1 MRTEILPLGSDSLAR
16 AKELL
21 LAGELV
27 AFPTETVYGL
37 GADARSDAAVENI
50 YRVKGRPS
58 DNPLIVH
65 VHKDY
70 DLSLLVEDDRSY
82 AAKLREAFLPG
93 PLTLVYK
100 SRGRVSAKVSCG
112 LDTLAVRV
120 PSHPSAQEFL
130 KYVGI
135 PVAAPSANISKH
147 VSPVS
152 AQHVYDDLHGKI
164 PLILDGGACSGG
176 IESTVCDV
184 TGDYPVVLRQGLV
197 SREMIESVTG
207 KCGLYVP
214 KAGEQVRSPG
224 MKYKHYAP
232 ACRTCL
238 FEADEI
244 GKALTCFYRNRDAGM
259 RVLILCEEAA
269 ADNFPSDY
277 VLRLGNTAEEMA
289 ANLYALLRDAETK
302 ADMLIAVKPHAR
314 GGVMDGVLNRLC
326 KACAGEEK

>member
-135 PVAAPSANISKH
+135 PVAVPFADIS
-147 VSPVS
+147 
-152 AQHVYDDLHGKI
+152 
-164 PLILDGGACSGG
+164 
-176 IESTVCDV
+176 
-184 TGDYPVVLRQGLV
+184 
-197 SREMIESVTG
+197 
-207 KCGLYVP
+207 
-214 KAGEQVRSPG
+214 
-224 MKYKHYAP
+224 
-232 ACRTCL
+232 
-238 FEADEI
+238 
-244 GKALTCFYRNRDAGM
+244 
-259 RVLILCEEAA
+259 
-269 ADNFPSDY
+269 
-277 VLRLGNTAEEMA
+277 
-289 ANLYALLRDAETK
+289 
-302 ADMLIAVKPHAR
+302 
-314 GGVMDGVLNRLC
+314 
-326 KACAGEEK
+326 

>member
-82 AAKLREAFLPG
+82 AAKLRKAFLPG

-112 LDTLAVRV
+112 LNTLAVRV